1 MFIYLFIAGL
11 IERKI
16 LNDDEDDDED
26 DDDDDDEEEEEEED
40 DNETK
45 ELKSS
50 NTTLSALT
58 SQLHPQLCGGIVAL
72 LEEISNLWVQCSQEL
87 DRDLTRGGVRG
98 LDGGG
103 SSVTGTGVG
112 GGTGGGVDV
121 GTELGTGVGG
131 VSHWRGKNSLLLD
144 KVTEGA
150 CSALCTLLDSSYPC
164 KCPVEALCFTAE
176 RTVYILTTAP
186 MHYKA
191 APVITVATAI
201 VRQLSECSQAPLALL
216 SRLPF
221 LCLKRSLQILQALST
236 VLPFSSISHSPSIK
250 HPHPY
255 PPSLSF
261 PPPSDDYSGDLQTV
275 LESLR
280 LVRQCCLLCP
290 SLLSLVYHNT
300 LNPSS
305 ESAGNLFFECLS
317 CLLNNR
323 IALLDGPLT
332 RMMNTV
338 LTCLSSYFNTPTSR
352 HGEQSNTRT
361 ALTHSNYHN
370 FFTVYAGDIIG
381 TLLFNGLFGEDESG
395 MRLFSTYFETIFI
408 ICSKHES
415 ESENENININ
425 EYSNNRSVCSSQ
437 FSSKLE
443 LICGN
448 IAKSLSEE
456 HVRTGLDSTHSA
468 VFYLPSLSPEAHI
481 LTVGQYMQVVLQT
494 LLLHSLSASPLK
506 AKSLLLKQSYTE
518 LCVTYRFGRN
528 VCQSSKRKIACGEG
542 QWQGSS
548 SSSSSNGSSSSG
560 HVHLVPVTNSKLIVW
575 GT

>member
-1 MFIYLFIAGL
+1 M
-11 IERKI
+11 
-16 LNDDEDDDED
+16 
-26 DDDDDDEEEEEEED
+26 
-40 DNETK
+40 
-45 ELKSS
+45 
-50 NTTLSALT
+50 
-58 SQLHPQLCGGIVAL
+58 AL
-72 LEEISNLWVQCSQEL
+72 LEGISSLWVQCSQEM
-87 DRDLTRGGVRG
+87 DRDLTRGWVRG
-98 LDGGG
+98 LDCGGG
-103 SSVTGTGVG
+103 SVTGTGVG
-112 GGTGGGVDV
+112 TGVGGGGTGGG
-121 GTELGTGVGG
+121 LGTGVGG
-131 VSHWRGKNSLLLD
+131 VSHWRLKNSLLLD

-150 CSALCTLLDSSYPC
+150 CSALCTLIDSSYPC

-201 VRQLSECSQAPLALL
+201 VRQLSECSQAPVALL

-221 LCLKRSLQILQALST
+221 LCLQRSLQILQALST
-236 VLPFSSISHSPSIK
+236 VLPFTSTSHSPFLTHPQQHL
-250 HPHPY
+250 HPH
-255 PPSLSF
+255 PPSLSLT
-261 PPPSDDYSGDLQTV
+261 PTPLSDDHSGDLQTV

-290 SLLSLVYHNT
+290 SLLSLVSDNT
-300 LNPSS
+300 FNHSS
-305 ESAGNLFFECLS
+305 ESAGHLFFECLS

-361 ALTHSNYHN
+361 VLTHSNYYN
-370 FFTVYAGDIIG
+370 FFTVYAGDTIG
-381 TLLFNGLFGEDESG
+381 TLLFNGLFGEDESSL
-395 MRLFSTYFETIFI
+395 RIFSTYFETIFI
-408 ICSKHES
+408 ICSKHKNKN
-415 ESENENININ
+415 ENENINEN
-425 EYSNNRSVCSSQ
+425 EDSNSRSEYSSQ

-448 IAKSLSEE
+448 IAKSISEE
-456 HVRTGLDSTHSA
+456 HVRTGLDSSHSA
-468 VFYLPSLSPEAHI
+468 VFYLPSLSPEAHV

-494 LLLHSLSASPLK
+494 LLLHSLSAFPLK
-506 AKSLLLKQSYTE
+506 AKSLLLKQCYTE

-528 VCQSSKRKIACGEG
+528 ICQSSKSKIACDGGE
-542 QWQGSS
+542 WQGSS
-548 SSSSSNGSSSSG
+548 SRSSSNSSSSSG
-560 HVHLVPVTNSKLIVW
+560 NVHLVPVTNSKLIVW